1 MNDFDW
7 RNKPRRLPNDY
18 SRCTGNTC
26 EQASQCLRYTDKGTG
41 DRISTHD
48 AVYGCIGF
56 IPNNLTKESTA

>member
-1 MNDFDW
+1 MNDFKW
-7 RNKPRRLPNDY
+7 SNQPVRLTNDY

-26 EQASQCLRYTDKGTG
+26 EQANQCLRYTDKGTS

-56 IPNNLTKESTA
+56 IPNKSIKESTK